1 MKWFKKNGLTF
12 LLVLVMLIGAG
23 IMAYPTFAD
32 WWNSFHQSRAVASY
46 VQTVEQ
52 MDTAEYDRILREAE
66 DYNRRVA
73 QTGTMWSMTEED
85 RADYERQLM
94 VEGSDIMGY
103 IDIEKVHIH
112 LPIYHGTDEAVLQV
126 AIGHLEDTSLP
137 IGGASSHCVLSGHR
151 GLPSAKL
158 FTDIDQLTEGDVFVL
173 TVLNHEAT
181 YEVDQIL
188 TVLPD
193 EMQSLAITPEQ
204 DYCTLVTCTPYGVNT
219 HRLLIRGHRIPN
231 IEKPEKDTLVPTI
244 PDTDEYAWV
253 PHWIREIPI
262 FILAPAG
269 TMALII
275 LIFLLRLVGRVFRK
289 KKR

>member
-85 RADYERQLM
+85 RADYERQLV

-244 PDTDEYAWV
+244 PNTDEYAWV
-253 PHWIREIPI
+253 PHWIRETPI

>member
-66 DYNRRVA
+66 DYNRKVA

-85 RADYERQLM
+85 RADYERQLV

-244 PDTDEYAWV
+244 PNTDEYAWV
-253 PHWIREIPI
+253 PHWIRETPI

>member
-85 RADYERQLM
+85 RADYERQLV

-253 PHWIREIPI
+253 PHWIRETPI

>member
-85 RADYERQLM
+85 RADYERQLV

-231 IEKPEKDTLVPTI
+231 IEKSEKDTLVPTI

-253 PHWIREIPI
+253 PHWIRETPI